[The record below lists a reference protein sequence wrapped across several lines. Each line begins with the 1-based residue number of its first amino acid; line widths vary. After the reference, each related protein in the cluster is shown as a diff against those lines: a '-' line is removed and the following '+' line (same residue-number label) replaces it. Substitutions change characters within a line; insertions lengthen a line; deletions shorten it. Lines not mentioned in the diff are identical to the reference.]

1 MSEMHAETVGYVRD
15 TMLPEQDPPATSVG
29 AIGWLRE
36 NLFSGWFNSVL
47 TILSLIF
54 IYWILSALL
63 PWFFS
68 PTWEATSLN
77 ECREILAEMGREG
90 HFGGACWATLDHP
103 SGAQRHLSFPPP
115 PFPAPEARCAGAAK
129 PP

>member
-90 HFGGACWATLDHP
+90 HFGGACWGVIRDRWVQLLFGFYP
-103 SGAQRHLSFPPP
+103 SGLYWRPILAFILSLIHI
-115 PFPAPEARCAGAAK
+115 
-129 PP
+129 